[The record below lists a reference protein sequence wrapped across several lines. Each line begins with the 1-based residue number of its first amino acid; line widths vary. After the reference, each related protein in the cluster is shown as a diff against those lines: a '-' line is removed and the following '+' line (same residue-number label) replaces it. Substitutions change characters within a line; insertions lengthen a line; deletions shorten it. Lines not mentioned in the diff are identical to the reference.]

1 MSILTLILRIIF
13 GVFFAYAGFMHFKKP
28 NFFNGFIPNFL
39 PKLAVNYVFGFIE
52 FILGIG
58 LFFNQTVKK
67 RVDKAFIKGTT
78 ERVTQK
84 GKISIIYSQKEDEI
98 EYLRYINFLQSKS
111 ILDKDLEIFE
121 LQDLQGVTGLKA
133 LRVSLLYNDKKD
145 KKFYTYSDLMTTL
158 KN

>member
-58 LFFNQTVKK
+58 LFFNQTVKNSALGIFILMMLFLPIHIWDFTK
-67 RVDKAFIKGTT
+67 KQPVISSKKLAFI
-78 ERVTQK
+78 RIPIQFLLMYL
-84 GKISIIYSQKEDEI
+84 SYLIYI
-98 EYLRYINFLQSKS
+98 H
-111 ILDKDLEIFE
+111 
-121 LQDLQGVTGLKA
+121 T
-133 LRVSLLYNDKKD
+133 
-145 KKFYTYSDLMTTL
+145 
-158 KN
+158 